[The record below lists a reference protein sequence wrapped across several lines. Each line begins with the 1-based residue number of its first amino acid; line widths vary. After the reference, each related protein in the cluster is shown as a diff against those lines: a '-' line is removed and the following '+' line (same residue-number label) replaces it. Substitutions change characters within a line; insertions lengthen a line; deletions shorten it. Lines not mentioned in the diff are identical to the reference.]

1 MVATGYDYGV
11 PPVVHADLKND
22 DLDSVAEQDDE
33 SGGTAKQKRTPRLEM
48 DEVFFGDTFGEP
60 LELLQTLRQGGEEEA
75 A

>member
-11 PPVVHADLKND
+11 PPVTHADLNDD

-33 SGGTAKQKRTPRLEM
+33 SGGTVKQKRTPRLEM
-48 DEVFFGDTFGEP
+48 DEVFFGDTFGVP
-60 LELLQTLRQGGEEEA
+60 LELLQTRQAGEEEA